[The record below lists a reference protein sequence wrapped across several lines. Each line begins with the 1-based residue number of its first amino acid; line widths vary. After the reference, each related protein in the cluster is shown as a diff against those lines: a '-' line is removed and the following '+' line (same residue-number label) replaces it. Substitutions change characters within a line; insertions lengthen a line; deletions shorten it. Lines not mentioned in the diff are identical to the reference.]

1 MPTSDEEY
9 AKVMG
14 AHISQSAEFAFF
26 DNMNAALTLG
36 SFASN
41 VSEGRVRTRLLGSSR
56 MIEADVRHTWIA
68 AANNIKGT
76 SEILRRMVMI
86 ELDAKTPNPEKRSGF
101 RHADLEA
108 WVADNRPKLVW
119 AILTLVQNWIAK
131 GMKPW
136 TGKPKA
142 SFEAWSRVMGGI
154 LRDAE
159 IRGFLENEDRLR
171 SYGSTGGD
179 SGLEVFIQHL
189 ATHHSSGALF
199 RAGGT
204 SEIRGRMGD
213 AVYSIK
219 DELNRADDG
228 KPLLLDGWGYNRE
241 DGQYN
246 HARGISSQF
255 REAARRA
262 YEVTLFESERP
273 VRFAIS
279 FTEEPDPQSP
289 KQFYWEMTKDKVN

>member
-1 MPTSDEEY
+1 MPHDL
-9 AKVMG
+9 
-14 AHISQSAEFAFF
+14 IC
-26 DNMNAALTLG
+26 DP
-36 SFASN
+36 ASN

-56 MIEADVRHTWIA
+56 MIEAEVRHTWIA

-108 WVADNRPKLVW
+108 WVNEHRPELVW

-136 TGKPKA
+136 SGKAKA

-171 SYGSTGGD
+171 SYGATGGD
-179 SGLEVFIQHL
+179 SGIEVFIQHL
-189 ATHHSSGALF
+189 AERHASGASF

-204 SEIRGRMGD
+204 SEFRGRKGD
-213 AVYSIK
+213 PDSSIMN
-219 DELNRADDG
+219 ELNIADDG
-228 KPLLLDGWGYNRE
+228 TPLLLDGWGSESLQSCLRTYATGQWKVLSGCLCRGLDSPCRE
-241 DGQYN
+241 
-246 HARGISSQF
+246 SC
-255 REAARRA
+255 EAAQCSQLDA
-262 YEVTLFESERP
+262 HSILL
-273 VRFAIS
+273 
-279 FTEEPDPQSP
+279 
-289 KQFYWEMTKDKVN
+289 